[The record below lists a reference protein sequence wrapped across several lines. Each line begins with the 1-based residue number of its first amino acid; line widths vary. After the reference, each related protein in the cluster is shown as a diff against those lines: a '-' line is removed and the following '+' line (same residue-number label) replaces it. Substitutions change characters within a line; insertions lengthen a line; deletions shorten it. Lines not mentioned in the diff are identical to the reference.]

1 MRSVAPPAENAAQGG
16 NMNIVSEE
24 ARGEREQWLPSGD
37 IRTVLAD
44 QQSRR
49 HTREAQAWNMRAE
62 RRWVGISVC
71 VLSAAVTLASAAL
84 IVTRL

>member
-24 ARGEREQWLPSGD
+24 ARGEREQWLSSGD